1 MEILISL
8 YRAKIVD
15 NLRSMPF
22 APSVQT
28 QEVPRDFNLDDY
40 VDGEDSEAEDADHR
54 QTRKWEYQVGEK
66 YTGFLIQ
73 LFFGGLY
80 RTS

>member
-1 MEILISL
+1 LNIFIISS
-8 YRAKIVD
+8 KIVD

-40 VDGEDSEAEDADHR
+40 NDGEDSEAEDADAR
-54 QTRKWEYQVGEK
+54 QTRKYCMQ
-66 YTGFLIQ
+66 
-73 LFFGGLY
+73 
-80 RTS
+80 